1 MVVLSIQLFNGL
13 FAASVLLLSAIGMVI
28 IFGNMNVVN
37 LAHGEFIMVGAY
49 TVWGLCDIGVPF
61 GISVIGAFVVAGVLG
76 AVCEKL
82 IIKRFYS
89 RFEETLLATYAIS
102 VILTQTARL
111 LFSSMKKLVALPMRG
126 GLSVGQLTFPAY
138 NFVIIAVAVFVV
150 AFVCVLFYKIS
161 FGKKVRAIRQNR
173 QMAQCL
179 GIDTS
184 VIDTMSFGFGCGLA
198 GLAGAVIAPVKIVFP
213 AMGSLYLMDS
223 FSTVVVGG
231 VDSFLGTALSSGL
244 ISESTA
250 VLGGFMS
257 EIYAQ
262 IIVLVGIIL
271 ILRFRPNGLFAKEK
285 R

>member
-1 MVVLSIQLFNGL
+1 MTVLSIQLVNGL
-13 FAASVLLLSAIGMVI
+13 FAASVLLLAAIGMVI

-49 TVWGLCDIGVPF
+49 TVWGLCEIGLPF
-61 GISVIGAFVVAGVLG
+61 GVSAIGAFIVAALIGS
-76 AVCEKL
+76 VCEKVV
-82 IIKRFYS
+82 IKRFYM

-102 VILTQTARL
+102 VILTQISRL
-111 LFSSMKKLVALPMRG
+111 LFSSMKKLVELPVHG
-126 GLSVGQLTFPAY
+126 GLSFGELTFPAY

-150 AFVCVLFYKIS
+150 VFVCVLFYKTS

-179 GIDTS
+179 GIDTA
-184 VIDTMSFGFGCGLA
+184 VTDTMSFGFGCGLA
-198 GLAGAVIAPVKIVFP
+198 GLAGAIIAPVKIVYP
-213 AMGSLYLMDS
+213 SMGSAYLMDS

-231 VDSFLGTALSSGL
+231 VDSFVGTALSSGL
-244 ISESTA
+244 ISESTS
-250 VLGGFMS
+250 VLSGYMS
-257 EIYAQ
+257 EIFAQ
-262 IIVLVGIIL
+262 IIVLIGIIL